1 METKET
7 RTCVECGRVFVPNGP
22 RQIYCKNEDCPG
34 VKRRLQRS
42 ASYYKTKGV
51 KKLGGQVIATCKV
64 CGKKFLADTLK
75 FKFCSEECKAEN
87 KRYTNRVAYAK
98 RMGYPTPPTPLE
110 ERRALK
116 AQTKAAQAKAAE
128 SAKPQQ
134 TYEGNF
140 KKTERTTT
148 MYENRNANINIKKP
162 HYSPEETDAKMTAKT
177 KRIIDTIHTLESAN
191 IDAEVIF
198 EAIKS
203 ITRMPLSKF

>member
-42 ASYYKTKGV
+42 ASYYRTKGT
-51 KKLGGQVIATCKV
+51 KRLGGQVIATCKV
-64 CGKKFLADTLK
+64 CGKKFLADTLR
-75 FKFCSEECKAEN
+75 FKFCSEECKVEN

-98 RMGYPTPPTPLE
+98 RMGLPIPPTPLE
-110 ERRALK
+110 ERRMLK
-116 AQTKAAQAKAAE
+116 AQAKATE
-128 SAKPQQ
+128 PAKPQQ

-148 MYENRNANINIKKP
+148 IMYENRNANINTKKP

-177 KRIIDTIHTLESAN
+177 KRIIDTIHTLEGAG
-191 IDAEVIF
+191 IDADVIF
-198 EAIKS
+198 EAVKS
-203 ITRMPLSKF
+203 ITRMPLNKF